1 MTETAQMRETL
12 RQMIAVLQAERQA
25 LAGLDLDAIM
35 GCATDK
41 VALCGTLDLGG
52 ALGPGLPI
60 SEECRGLLDAA
71 RRLNEVNRQ
80 VRNLIAAN
88 VAARLDALTG
98 SPALYR
104 AAQNAS
110 PPMLT
115 PPRAADLARPL
126 LKPLQRPPVAGVSL
140 ERGQINRRCGAPVQP
155 PGRGRDPARRAGDG
169 NRLCLFA
176 GGSAARIEP

>member
-110 PPMLT
+110 PAYAYA
-115 PPRAADLARPL
+115 PPR
-126 LKPLQRPPVAGVSL
+126 G
-140 ERGQINRRCGAPVQP
+140 
-155 PGRGRDPARRAGDG
+155 
-169 NRLCLFA
+169 
-176 GGSAARIEP
+176 